1 MTSVPIEILG
11 KALAESIGVPVSRLF
26 PHTNGGKG
34 EERKA
39 IRLYVK
45 AVSWLQD
52 SIVQD
57 YYRLLV
63 RVNNELRRKLNIRGH
78 AYGRRALRVAEP
90 ARPGVTGD
98 SGSDQVE
105 QGARPVT
112 VIAR

>member
-1 MTSVPIEILG
+1 MTSVPIELLG

-39 IRLYVK
+39 ARLYVK

-52 SIVQD
+52 SLVQD

-63 RVNNELRRKLNIRGH
+63 RVNNELRRKLNIR
-78 AYGRRALRVAEP
+78 VAEP
-90 ARPGVTGD
+90 AHIPVSTGD
-98 SGSDQVE
+98 NVGSDQAE

>member
-63 RVNNELRRKLNIRGH
+63 RVNNELRRKLNMDI
-78 AYGRRALRVAEP
+78 RVAEP

>member
-1 MTSVPIEILG
+1 MTSVPIELLG
-11 KALAESIGVPVSRLF
+11 KALAESIDIPVSRLF
-26 PHTNGGKG
+26 GHTNGGKG

-63 RVNNELRRKLNIRGH
+63 RVNNELRRKLNMDI
-78 AYGRRALRVAEP
+78 RVAEP